1 MGNYANNQNQ
11 QYTDQE
17 NTWAAQMAYCN
28 ITEELLENILIDRG
42 INEPTFAQIVQ
53 YCDQEKI
60 NLWYDGKENS
70 NHDFLM
76 NAGTAEYGNW
86 KVVGI
91 CDTNNDTGLYAVAI
105 ETGNYTKNG
114 VDNGVVLAIRGSEAQ
129 DEQMA
134 LDWLVADAN
143 FANSDLT
150 LQEKT
155 LN

>member
-86 KVVGI
+86 NVVGI
-91 CDTNNDTGLYAVAI
+91 CDTNRTSSSGTCSNRASTTGCATAGLYRVCAS
-105 ETGNYTKNG
+105 TRSN
-114 VDNGVVLAIRGSEAQ
+114 
-129 DEQMA
+129 
-134 LDWLVADAN
+134 
-143 FANSDLT
+143 
-150 LQEKT
+150 QEGKVSW
-155 LN
+155 